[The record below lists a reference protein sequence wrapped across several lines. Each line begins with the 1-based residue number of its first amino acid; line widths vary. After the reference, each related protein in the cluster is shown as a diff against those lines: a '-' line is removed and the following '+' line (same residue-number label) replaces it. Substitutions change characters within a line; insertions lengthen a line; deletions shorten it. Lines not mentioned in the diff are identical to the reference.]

1 MSFHS
6 ACHQGRGGANIIL
19 IGQDFSMSLLE
30 RLVIGVCATFST
42 KSRGQIIVTAFRL
55 VGSEALRKSIFSSGG
70 SSGGKSS

>member
-1 MSFHS
+1 
-6 ACHQGRGGANIIL
+6 
-19 IGQDFSMSLLE
+19 MSLLE

-42 KSRGQIIVTAFRL
+42 KSRGRIIVTAFRL